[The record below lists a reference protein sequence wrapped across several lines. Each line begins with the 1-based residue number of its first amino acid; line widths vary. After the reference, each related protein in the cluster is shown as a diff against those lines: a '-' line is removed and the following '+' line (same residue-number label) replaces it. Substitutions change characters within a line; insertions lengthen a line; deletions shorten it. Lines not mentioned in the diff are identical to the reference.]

1 MRRRDRPTPTLSSL
15 DAGLALL
22 GVEILRR
29 VGLPCPSDAEVLRR
43 CGAPEDP
50 ASLDGEAQFLREKIS
65 GYVVQGMLL
74 DGLQRR
80 AAAGR
85 R

>member
-15 DAGLALL
+15 DAGLALV

-29 VGLPCPSDAEVLRR
+29 AGLCCPSDAEVLRL
-43 CGAPEDP
+43 CGAPDDP
-50 ASLDGEAQFLREKIS
+50 DPLDSEAQFLRAKIS